1 MFRSFMHDQDMSDP
15 NAIPQYLDKHFKE
28 KAKLKKERQMM
39 GESEDELKQKIEEM
53 ETINTSGRKL
63 VNVKEF

>member
-1 MFRSFMHDQDMSDP
+1 
-15 NAIPQYLDKHFKE
+15 
-28 KAKLKKERQMM
+28 MM